1 MRPIANFSTVQATG
15 NFERLPAGGYVIRI
29 TEIQDEPAK
38 QYLRV
43 TYDIAEGE
51 YKDHYKD
58 SDADH
63 VRSHQFIRSY
73 KDTALGMFKAFT
85 KAIDES
91 NGTNYTEQVEKGLN
105 EAQLTGKVLGVL
117 IGEEEYNTD
126 RGETRTGLKVRSC
139 IPAERVRRGDF
150 TVPAIKRLKEED
162 ASGIP
167 EGFTALTESDLPF

>member
-29 TEIQDEPAK
+29 TEIQDEPAR

-43 TYDIAEGE
+43 TYDIAEGD

-58 SDADH
+58 SDRGH
-63 VRSHQFIRSY
+63 SFIRSY
-73 KDTALGMFKAFT
+73 KGTALGMFKAFT
-85 KAIDES
+85 KAVDES

-105 EAQLTGKVLGVL
+105 ETQLVGKVLGVL

-126 RGETRTGLKVRSC
+126 RGETRTGLKVRTC
-139 IPAERVRRGDF
+139 ISAERIRRGDF
-150 TVPAIKRLKEED
+150 TVPEIKRLKQEP
-162 ASGIP
+162 GIP
-167 EGFTALTESDLPF
+167 EGFTALTDSDLPF